1 MKPVLL
7 QSQMWR
13 FQPSLQWPPLAHVSL
28 VHLEWVSLVQRLLTP
43 VALWISASL
52 HRLRLCP
59 SMNMSLT
66 QPTKP
71 RPREAVHTSGGRIRA
86 CRSSG
91 KPPRY
96 MSPSRSR
103 ISLPSLAVK
112 GMLWLFTEIKPA
124 GKALA
129 LSQSEG
135 FCCRRKRVGDTWR
148 VSLRLKKGCFKVLSP
163 KMILWAKAE
172 INICSGKI
180 RRYKRQTWAYNS
192 KKKKERCVSC
202 EFC

>member
-1 MKPVLL
+1 
-7 QSQMWR
+7 
-13 FQPSLQWPPLAHVSL
+13 
-28 VHLEWVSLVQRLLTP
+28 
-43 VALWISASL
+43 
-52 HRLRLCP
+52 
-59 SMNMSLT
+59 MNRSLT

-71 RPREAVHTSGGRIRA
+71 RPREAVHTSGGRMRA

-135 FCCRRKRVGDTWR
+135 FCCRRKRVGDTQG
-148 VSLRLKKGCFKVLSP
+148 VSLRLTNAVLKFSLQRYCEQKQKLTFALKKLGGINDKHEFILAKRRRNAVLHLNS
-163 KMILWAKAE
+163 ANKAD
-172 INICSGKI
+172 ICI
-180 RRYKRQTWAYNS
+180 EQTRQTFTSFIWA
-192 KKKKERCVSC
+192 V
-202 EFC
+202 